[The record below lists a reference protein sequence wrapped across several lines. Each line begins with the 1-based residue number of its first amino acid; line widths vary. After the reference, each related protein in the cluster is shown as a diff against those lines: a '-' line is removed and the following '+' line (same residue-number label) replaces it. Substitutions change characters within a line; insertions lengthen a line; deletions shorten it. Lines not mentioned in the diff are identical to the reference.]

1 MTLTSSEDKNTGALS
16 VDAVSQTQT
25 ITRTFTVVD
34 SEFDATNPRNER
46 EAANATGVSL
56 GSEHP
61 IFTNSTA
68 VKYTVK
74 REPDNPSV
82 FRVVFTYEI
91 PVVDPGGGGP
101 GIPDIEPYR
110 QSVNMNFSGKF
121 EKLWRL
127 NANPNATPYEGG
139 SAEDIGGD
147 PTDTWGEI
155 ERPFLIVKP
164 QVQITM
170 RRPVRTQNGIN
181 YLTLLSNYVGTR
193 NNAPFLGAAE
203 GNLLYVGA
211 TSRRLTDVGN
221 GDLYEITHNFEYDNN
236 KHQQQIVTPGAG
248 PFGKSVGDESEDAKY
263 RNKAF
268 PVYWVQPYKR
278 LLNFNTLGVDIS

>member
-1 MTLTSSEDKNTGALS
+1 MTFSSTEDKNTGALS
-16 VDAVSQTQT
+16 VDGVSQTQT
-25 ITRTFTVVD
+25 VTRTFTVVD
-34 SEFDATNPRNER
+34 TAFDAANPKTER

-56 GSEHP
+56 GTPHP
-61 IFTNSTA
+61 VIKNA
-68 VKYTVK
+68 IANKYTVK

-82 FRVVFTYEI
+82 LRVVFTYET
-91 PVVDPGGGGP
+91 PTVDPGGNP
-101 GIPDIEPYR
+101 EIEPYR

-127 NANPNATPYEGG
+127 GANPNATPYEGG
-139 SAEDIGGD
+139 TAEDIGGD

-155 ERPFLIVKP
+155 ERPFLIVKA

-170 RRPVRTQNGIN
+170 RRVVRTQAGTN
-181 YLTLLSNYVGTR
+181 YLTMLSNYVGTR
-193 NNAPFLGAAE
+193 NKSLFLGAAA

-211 TSRRLTDVGN
+211 TSRRLTDIGN
-221 GDLYEITHNFEYDNN
+221 GDLYEIIHNFEYDAN

-248 PFGKSVGDESEDAKY
+248 PFGKAVGGESEDAKY

-278 LLNFNTLGVDIS
+278 TLNFNTLGVDIT